1 MAWIFNVLPVLE
13 PPDLDA
19 QVEDERKQ
27 EDDDEGQS
35 DYRRVAG
42 LLKPK
47 TNKLAWLCCGSSL
60 VKQMDSYSTG
70 CTGSGFDCW
79 QMK

>member
-1 MAWIFNVLPVLE
+1 MAWIFSVLPVLE

-19 QVEDERKQ
+19 QVEDEREQ

-42 LLKPK
+42 LL
-47 TNKLAWLCCGSSL
+47 
-60 VKQMDSYSTG
+60 
-70 CTGSGFDCW
+70 
-79 QMK
+79 

>member
-1 MAWIFNVLPVLE
+1 MAWIFSVLPVLE

-27 EDDDEGQS
+27 EDDHEGQS

-47 TNKLAWLCCGSSL
+47 TNKLALLCCGSFL
-60 VKQMDSYSTG
+60 VKQMDGHFFKALGKSELCSR
-70 CTGSGFDCW
+70 
-79 QMK
+79 